1 MMVVCQGLAA
11 RPVRSDITCLTC
23 VYSSK
28 EYADMSLPYP
38 DAFMP
43 PWGISEMIGMWS
55 LIQTAP
61 AWKESGQIRVAK
73 QLLSE
78 RKASRMCVSSHRCL
92 LPPRSA
98 GLVRKR
104 RKT

>member
-1 MMVVCQGLAA
+1 
-11 RPVRSDITCLTC
+11 
-23 VYSSK
+23 
-28 EYADMSLPYP
+28 
-38 DAFMP
+38 
-43 PWGISEMIGMWS
+43 MWS